1 MLDALS
7 RLLQD
12 VRPEGALFDRSTL
25 RPPWS
30 LRIVEAA
37 PLTLLTM
44 LGGDAWLRPDG
55 GEPIR
60 LRTRDVAMVVGTEP
74 YEVADSPDTTPQVL
88 VHDAR
93 RCTTPDGRVVDERI
107 SMCRADADPARST
120 VLLKGTYLVRSSV
133 ARRVLTALPR
143 IAVVP
148 ADPAG
153 SPTMQMIARELG
165 RDKPGQQVVLDRL
178 LDLLLVATLRDWF
191 DRPGTRAPHWY
202 RAHAD
207 PVVGP
212 ALRLLHDDPAHPW
225 TVATLAGKVGV
236 SRAALAKRFTEL
248 VGQPPMAYL
257 AAWRTCLA
265 ADLLRQTDATVDAI
279 ARQVGYA
286 NGYALSVAFK
296 RTQGVRPS
304 EHRAASR
311 TPVPERGA
319 AVP

>member
-1 MLDALS
+1 MRDALS
-7 RLLQD
+7 SLLQD
-12 VRPEGALFDRSTL
+12 VRPEGVIFDRSTV

-30 LRIVEAA
+30 LRVVEAA

-44 LGGDAWLRPDG
+44 LGGEAWLRPDG
-55 GEPIR
+55 GAPVP
-60 LRTRDVAMVVGTEP
+60 LRHRDVALVVGTAP
-74 YEVADSPDTTPQVL
+74 YEVADAPETTPL
-88 VHDAR
+88 VVVHGNDH
-93 RCTTPDGRVVDERI
+93 CTTPDGLAVDEGLP
-107 SMCRADADPARST
+107 MCRMDGDPARS
-120 VLLKGTYLVRSSV
+120 VVLKGTYRIRGSV

-143 IAVVP
+143 VALVP

-153 SPTMQMIARELG
+153 SPTMQMIVQEIG
-165 RDKPGQQVVLDRL
+165 RDKPGQRVVLDRL

-191 DRPGTRAPHWY
+191 DRPGSCTPRWY
-202 RAHAD
+202 HAHGD
-207 PVVGP
+207 LVVGP

-225 TVATLAGKVGV
+225 TVATLAAKIGI
-236 SRAALAKRFTEL
+236 SRAAFAKRFTEL
-248 VGQPPMAYL
+248 VGQAPMAYL
-257 AAWRTCLA
+257 ADWRTCLA

-311 TPVPERGA
+311 TPVPGPETVDR
-319 AVP
+319 